1 MSPHRTVGN
10 SQAAEFDSTLSLLPN
25 LPYPLRW
32 NTNEEEKGKLLLK
45 KTIKYM
51 KNIFINSLYDVCS
64 ALSES
69 RVNRYH

>member
-32 NTNEEEKGKLLLK
+32 NTNEKEKGQLLLKK

-51 KNIFINSLYDVCS
+51 NIFINSLYDVCS

>member
-32 NTNEEEKGKLLLK
+32 NTNEEEKGQLLLLK
-45 KTIKYM
+45 KNNQIHEEY
-51 KNIFINSLYDVCS
+51 IY
-64 ALSES
+64 
-69 RVNRYH
+69 